1 VRKSIAGAGK
11 TQELTAM
18 TGGQSIRARATAGL
32 AAACL
37 AAGCAATKPAAIAKS
52 PTAPVES
59 SSISRVDHSRSPIDS
74 ASSAKIP
81 DAVSRP
87 GKIKLASHDSEQS
100 DTDGT
105 IRDTPSTD
113 VAPVTDETATQV
125 SGDPTAKGHPINLET
140 VLQLTSGQNPQ
151 VAFAHERIQEAYA
164 QLERAQVL
172 WLPSVRAGVTYD
184 KHEGSAQQ
192 IDGNV
197 INVSRSALFSG
208 FGGVLPGAA
217 TPAIPGL
224 FANFQIVDAVFQPR
238 IAQLTAAARK
248 SAAIATTNDALL
260 NAALAHLELLRAGQD
275 LAIAHDAT
283 RHTQDLVELTD
294 QYAKTGKG
302 TVADHDRALAE
313 LAVRKD
319 DVESNVEAVHVAS
332 ARLAQQLNLD
342 PRLSLEPQEP
352 TVFPINLV
360 GVETPQAELVACG
373 LINRPEVAENRHLVA
388 EAVERL
394 RREQF
399 APLIPSVL
407 LGIGYGGFG
416 GGTGGNLTNF
426 NNSFDSVAGA
436 FWEVRNL
443 GFGERASRSEARS
456 RIQQAQWKEVAAL
469 DQIAREV
476 VEAHAQATS
485 RKTKI
490 PIAEEGLKS
499 AIASYERNME
509 RIKNVQGLP
518 IEALQAIQALTAA
531 RRQYLRA
538 VIAYNEAQF
547 RLHRALGWPSDP
559 M

>member
-1 VRKSIAGAGK
+1 MPVVAAD
-11 TQELTAM
+11 
-18 TGGQSIRARATAGL
+18 ATPASEPPN
-32 AAACL
+32 
-37 AAGCAATKPAAIAKS
+37 ATS
-52 PTAPVES
+52 
-59 SSISRVDHSRSPIDS
+59 
-74 ASSAKIP
+74 
-81 DAVSRP
+81 
-87 GKIKLASHDSEQS
+87 
-100 DTDGT
+100 
-105 IRDTPSTD
+105 
-113 VAPVTDETATQV
+113 
-125 SGDPTAKGHPINLET
+125 HPISLET
-140 VLQLTSGQNPQ
+140 TLQLTSGQNPQ
-151 VAFAHERIQEAYA
+151 VAFARERIQEAFA
-164 QLERAQVL
+164 QLDRAKVL

-184 KHEGSAQQ
+184 KHEGPAQQ
-192 IDGNV
+192 VDGNMLA
-197 INVSRSALFSG
+197 VSRSALFGG
-208 FGGVLPGAA
+208 FGGVMPGAA

-224 FANFQIVDAVFQPR
+224 YANFQIVDAVFQPR

-283 RHTQDLVELTD
+283 RHAQDLVDLTD
-294 QYAKTGKG
+294 QYARTGKG
-302 TVADHDRALAE
+302 TEADHDRALAE

-319 DVESNVEAVHVAS
+319 DVESDREAVQVAS

-352 TVFPINLV
+352 TVVAIDLV
-360 GVETPQAELVACG
+360 AVETPLAELVACG
-373 LINRPEVAENRHLVA
+373 LTNRPEVAENRQLVA

-394 RREQF
+394 KREEF

-443 GFGERASRSEARS
+443 GFGERAIRCEARS
-456 RIQQAQWKEVAAL
+456 RIQQAQWKEVTVL
-469 DQIAREV
+469 DQVAREV
-476 VEAHAQATS
+476 VEAHAQVES
-485 RKTKI
+485 RKARI
-490 PIAEEGLKS
+490 PIAEEGVKS
-499 AIASYERNME
+499 ASASYERNMD

-547 RLHRALGWPSDP
+547 RLHRALGWPSDAP
-559 M
+559 

>member
-1 VRKSIAGAGK
+1 
-11 TQELTAM
+11 M

-37 AAGCAATKPAAIAKS
+37 AAGCAATRPAAIAKLPGDS
-52 PTAPVES
+52 VEQS
-59 SSISRVDHSRSPIDS
+59 QISRTGTSRRSPAKPTSPKTSEAGS
-74 ASSAKIP
+74 A
-81 DAVSRP
+81 P
-87 GKIKLASHDSEQS
+87 GKIKL
-100 DTDGT
+100 
-105 IRDTPSTD
+105 
-113 VAPVTDETATQV
+113 VAHETASEDATEPTV
-125 SGDPTAKGHPINLET
+125 STGTMPVVAADATPASEPPNATSHPISLET
-140 VLQLTSGQNPQ
+140 TLQLTSGQNPQ
-151 VAFAHERIQEAYA
+151 VAFARERIQEAFA
-164 QLERAQVL
+164 QLDRAKVL

-184 KHEGSAQQ
+184 KHEGPAQQ
-192 IDGNV
+192 VDGNMLA
-197 INVSRSALFSG
+197 VSRSALFGG
-208 FGGVLPGAA
+208 FGGVMPGAA

-224 FANFQIVDAVFQPR
+224 YANFQIVDAVFQPR

-283 RHTQDLVELTD
+283 RHAQDLVDLTD
-294 QYAKTGKG
+294 QYARTGKG
-302 TVADHDRALAE
+302 TEADHDRALAE

-319 DVESNVEAVHVAS
+319 DVESDREAVQVAS

-352 TVFPINLV
+352 TVVAIDLV
-360 GVETPQAELVACG
+360 AVETPLAELVACG
-373 LINRPEVAENRHLVA
+373 LTNRPEVAENRQLVA

-394 RREQF
+394 KREEF

-443 GFGERASRSEARS
+443 GFGERAIRCEARS
-456 RIQQAQWKEVAAL
+456 RIQQAQWKEVTVL
-469 DQIAREV
+469 DQVAREV
-476 VEAHAQATS
+476 VEAHAQVES
-485 RKTKI
+485 RKARI
-490 PIAEEGLKS
+490 PIAEEGVKS
-499 AIASYERNME
+499 ASASYERNMD

-547 RLHRALGWPSDP
+547 RLHRALGWPCEL
-559 M
+559 